1 MYKVRKN
8 YMCYIENIGLM
19 FYCINTLKFGT
30 YREGKIYVYIVIENI
45 DETFY
50 CINTLIFGTYKV
62 RIKIY
67 VIYRKYRFNVLLY

>member
-1 MYKVRKN
+1 M
-8 YMCYIENIGLM
+8 
-19 FYCINTLKFGT
+19 LKFGT